1 MIEQVIKK
9 KKEIMSHLKQ
19 VGDDEVKAIDFEMN
33 LLKALRP
40 DDFPSEFY
48 QRSQNTVGD
57 KACELM
63 KKIWKNPSEIMNINQ
78 TDICLIP
85 KVEQP

>member
-9 KKEIMSHLKQ
+9 KKEIMSRLKQ

-48 QRSQNTVGD
+48 QRS
-57 KACELM
+57 
-63 KKIWKNPSEIMNINQ
+63 
-78 TDICLIP
+78 
-85 KVEQP
+85 